1 MNLKRNGNLNVNLVV
16 KLVFF
21 LCIINIL
28 GMFMLATL
36 NIMFYKANFYN
47 NNYQTNAQIV
57 NIDNKP
63 NTDKININ
71 DCSCEALDSLD
82 GIGEFKANKIIENRP
97 YKDIYEIRKFIGE
110 TTFNNIK
117 DYIMVKEVQDEQS

>member
-28 GMFMLATL
+28 GMFMLAAL

-47 NNYQTNAQIV
+47 SNYQTNTQIV
-57 NIDNKP
+57 NIDNEP
-63 NTDKININ
+63 NIDKININ
-71 DCSCEALDSLD
+71 NCSYEALDSLD
-82 GIGEFKANKIIENRP
+82 GIGEVKTNKIIENRP

-117 DYIMVKEVQDEQS
+117 DYITI

>member
-63 NTDKININ
+63 NIDKININ
-71 DCSCEALDSLD
+71 DCSYETLDSLD
-82 GIGEFKANKIIENRP
+82 GIGEVKANKIIENRP

-117 DYIMVKEVQDEQS
+117 DYITI

>member
-1 MNLKRNGNLNVNLVV
+1 MNLKRNRNLNVNLVV

-47 NNYQTNAQIV
+47 NNYQTNSQIV

-63 NTDKININ
+63 NIDKININ

-82 GIGEFKANKIIENRP
+82 GIGEVKANKIIENRP

>member
-47 NNYQTNAQIV
+47 NNYQTNSQIV

-63 NTDKININ
+63 NIDKININ
-71 DCSCEALDSLD
+71 DCSYEALDSLD
-82 GIGEFKANKIIENRP
+82 GIGEVKANKIIENRP

-117 DYIMVKEVQDEQS
+117 DYITI

>member
-1 MNLKRNGNLNVNLVV
+1 
-16 KLVFF
+16 
-21 LCIINIL
+21 
-28 GMFMLATL
+28 MLAAL

-63 NTDKININ
+63 NIDKININ

-82 GIGEFKANKIIENRP
+82 GIGEVKANKIIENRP